1 MERPIAAEAEGEPAR
16 SPVTPLVSLAL
27 ALAYL
32 CAGKLG
38 LLLALVNPSA
48 TPVWAPTGIAMA
60 AFLIY
65 GRNAWPGI
73 LLGAFLVNLLT
84 AGTTATSIGIAIG
97 NTLEGLVGGYLVTRF
112 ARGREAF
119 DRPQGVFKYVLAAV
133 ASTTVSATIGV
144 ANLGLGGLAGRG
156 SWSTVWLT
164 WWLGD
169 LGGALIVA
177 PPLILWGGSRR
188 IARGRSRSAEA
199 VLLLSSL
206 ALVALGAFGP
216 FPWNAAGNHPL
227 SFLCIPPLLWAAFRF
242 GSREAATANLLLA
255 GIAVWGTLRG
265 LGSPS
270 AAEQNAFLLL
280 LQAFLG
286 VTSTMSLLLASLV
299 SERVRAQQ
307 ELERH
312 AQVLARHNADLEQFA
327 HVTSH
332 DLREPLR
339 MVASFSELLASRNEG
354 LLDDDSRA
362 YVRFIVGGATR
373 MRELLDG
380 LLCYSRASASHGAP
394 GRADCETALT
404 KALENLRLAM
414 RESGASVTH
423 DPLPSV
429 KADELQVSTLFQNL
443 IDNAIKFRGHET
455 PSVHVGARRRGET
468 IVFSVCDNGLGIA
481 PEHFGRIFRIFE
493 RLHRKD
499 EYPGTGMGLA
509 ICRRIVESHG
519 GTITLDSEVGRGST
533 FRFSLPA
540 TEAGANEA
548 IDRG

>member
-270 AAEQNAFLLL
+270 AAEQNAFLLQKRLSERSRL
-280 LQAFLG
+280 LSQLEQTKMQERMNEALQSVSELS
-286 VTSTMSLLLASLV
+286 VTDDVPTLNEVRDKIEARYAKAMGRAELASTNVEARMLEV
-299 SERVRAQQ
+299 EKAAIDSQGAER
-307 ELERH
+307 L
-312 AQVLARHNADLEQFA
+312 
-327 HVTSH
+327 
-332 DLREPLR
+332 
-339 MVASFSELLASRNEG
+339 NEIRQS
-354 LLDDDSRA
+354 L
-362 YVRFIVGGATR
+362 
-373 MRELLDG
+373 
-380 LLCYSRASASHGAP
+380 
-394 GRADCETALT
+394 
-404 KALENLRLAM
+404 ALEKGDAPAT
-414 RESGASVTH
+414 GASGEAAPVPAEQT
-423 DPLPSV
+423 S
-429 KADELQVSTLFQNL
+429 DE
-443 IDNAIKFRGHET
+443 G
-455 PSVHVGARRRGET
+455 
-468 IVFSVCDNGLGIA
+468 
-481 PEHFGRIFRIFE
+481 
-493 RLHRKD
+493 
-499 EYPGTGMGLA
+499 
-509 ICRRIVESHG
+509 
-519 GTITLDSEVGRGST
+519 
-533 FRFSLPA
+533 
-540 TEAGANEA
+540 
-548 IDRG
+548 